1 MRFGR
6 GFIILLSL
14 LLAGLILLAWHEE
27 PKQGTTLSLEISSG
41 SSKEKI
47 TCWQSDSGESY
58 FFLPSY
64 GELDEARFRVSGK
77 GTLALDGTVLTDGM
91 SCGGLV
97 LGKPYNLTNGA
108 GDSMGSVT
116 FVRSGNVAAIYLDV
130 ASGSMDYIHE
140 DLDHSESGRIRVYKA
155 DGSPDYSGR
164 VKSIGGRGQSTWA
177 AAKKPYSMTLSDR
190 ADLLGMGKAKKWI
203 LLANAYDSS
212 HLRNK
217 IVLDASAAVGPPY
230 TPECRW
236 VDLYLNGEYAGL
248 YLLTERNEVDSQRVD
263 IAGDGSF
270 LVSKDWETRFIS
282 RNRTYFTTDS
292 HAALRILYSDIST
305 EELKSTWQS
314 AENAILAEDGID
326 PVTGKSWQELVDMDS
341 WVRRFLIEEVF
352 ANIDAGIRSQ
362 AFFRDG
368 ADGKICAGPVWDY
381 DLALGNRY
389 AWPKP
394 SANMAFASIEGIWGS
409 EWYAKLYLKEVFYSC
424 LTSVYETEF
433 RPLLDYIVGEQI
445 DRYAEEISAA
455 AAMNRLRWGTGD
467 AALEA
472 KWMKRYLSERIEF
485 LDSLWLKNEHYCEV
499 TVFLEDGVRLRYYV
513 CPGEVMPE
521 LRDYISTPFVTYDGW
536 YNKKTEEPF
545 DLSQPIWEDTDIYL
559 KYTQNQQ
566 AAEEEYATEE
576 ASILR
581 YAPLAAF
588 MVLGVLIVAVD
599 IYRSRK
605 EGRHGRTKTGQLSS

>member
-41 SSKEKI
+41 STKEKI
-47 TCWQSDSGESY
+47 TCWSSDSGESY

-64 GELDEARFRVSGK
+64 GEMDEARLRVSGK
-77 GTLALDGTVLTDGM
+77 DTLALDGTVLTDGM
-91 SCGGLV
+91 SCGGFALD
-97 LGKPYNLTNGA
+97 KPYSLTNGA
-108 GDSMGSVT
+108 GDSLGNVT

-164 VKSIGGRGQSTWA
+164 VKSIGGRGQSTWG
-177 AAKKPYSMTLSDR
+177 AAKKPYSVTLSDR

-263 IAGDGSF
+263 IAGNGSF

-282 RNRTYFTTDS
+282 RKRTYFTTDS
-292 HAALRILYSDIST
+292 HAALRILYSDVST

-326 PVTGKSWQELVDMDS
+326 PVTGKSWQELIDVDS

-352 ANIDAGIRSQ
+352 ANVDAGVRSQ

-409 EWYAKLYLKEVFYSC
+409 EWYAKLYLKEDFYDR
-424 LTSVYETEF
+424 LTEIYETEF
-433 RPLLDYIVGEQI
+433 RPLLDYIVDEQI
-445 DRYAEEISAA
+445 DQYAEEISAA
-455 AAMNRLRWGTGD
+455 AAMNQLRWGTAD
-467 AALEA
+467 AASEA
-472 KWMKRYLSERIEF
+472 AEIKEYLSERVEF
-485 LDSLWLKNEHYCEV
+485 LDSLWLKNEEFCEI
-499 TVFLEDGVRLRYYV
+499 TVFVEDGVRVRYYV
-513 CPGEVMPE
+513 RPGEALPE
-521 LRDYISTPFVTYDGW
+521 LPEYISNAAVTYEGW
-536 YNKKTEEPF
+536 WNKDTGEAYDPDEPKWGDSF
-545 DLSQPIWEDTDIYL
+545 VYL
-559 KYTQNQQ
+559 KYIQNED
-566 AAEEEYATEE
+566 AEEAEEYEE
-576 ASILR
+576 HASILR
-581 YAPLAAF
+581 YGPLAVF
-588 MVLGVLIVAVD
+588 LVLGVLIVAVD
-599 IYRSRK
+599 IRRSRK

>member
-1 MRFGR
+1 
-6 GFIILLSL
+6 
-14 LLAGLILLAWHEE
+14 
-27 PKQGTTLSLEISSG
+27 
-41 SSKEKI
+41 
-47 TCWQSDSGESY
+47 
-58 FFLPSY
+58 
-64 GELDEARFRVSGK
+64 
-77 GTLALDGTVLTDGM
+77 
-91 SCGGLV
+91 
-97 LGKPYNLTNGA
+97 
-108 GDSMGSVT
+108 
-116 FVRSGNVAAIYLDV
+116 
-130 ASGSMDYIHE
+130 
-140 DLDHSESGRIRVYKA
+140 
-155 DGSPDYSGR
+155 
-164 VKSIGGRGQSTWA
+164 
-177 AAKKPYSMTLSDR
+177 MTLSDR

-248 YLLTERNEVDSQRVD
+248 YLLTERNEVDPERVD

-282 RNRTYFTTDS
+282 RKRTYFTTDS

-326 PVTGKSWQELVDMDS
+326 PVTGKSWQELIDMDS

-352 ANIDAGIRSQ
+352 ANVDAGVRSQ

-409 EWYAKLYLKEVFYSC
+409 EWYAKLYLKEVFYSR

-472 KWMKRYLSERIEF
+472 KWMKLYLSERVEF
-485 LDSLWLKNEHYCEV
+485 LDSLWLKNEHYCKV